1 MTYEILN
8 FNYMS
13 EENKNGGNDNQK
25 VQKAYE
31 KNLKKL
37 VAIVGGESNLRQ
49 VTTVKRDTL
58 GEIVTELFKEE
69 TESVEKAT
77 KEALKTLLKN
87 RIEMQRSLDAKK
99 KELAQLET
107 TKMKEFNEA
116 AVKLFKQIS
125 GLDDLEKEYYG
136 ALTDAANATTDVEET
151 QEDEDDE

>member
-1 MTYEILN
+1 
-8 FNYMS
+8 MS

-37 VAIVGGESNLRQ
+37 VAIVGGEGNLRQ

>member
-1 MTYEILN
+1 
-8 FNYMS
+8 MS
-13 EENKNGGNDNQK
+13 EEKQNGGNDNQK

>member
-1 MTYEILN
+1 
-8 FNYMS
+8 MS

>member
-1 MTYEILN
+1 
-8 FNYMS
+8 MS

-37 VAIVGGESNLRQ
+37 VAIVGGEGNLRQ

-151 QEDEDDE
+151 QEDENDE

>member
-1 MTYEILN
+1 
-8 FNYMS
+8 MS

-37 VAIVGGESNLRQ
+37 VAIVGGEGNLRQ

-151 QEDEDDE
+151 QGDEDDE

>member
-1 MTYEILN
+1 
-8 FNYMS
+8 MS

-37 VAIVGGESNLRQ
+37 VAIVGGEGNLRQ

-107 TKMKEFNEA
+107 TKMKE
-116 AVKLFKQIS
+116 
-125 GLDDLEKEYYG
+125 
-136 ALTDAANATTDVEET
+136 
-151 QEDEDDE
+151 

>member
-1 MTYEILN
+1 
-8 FNYMS
+8 MS
-13 EENKNGGNDNQK
+13 EEKQNGGNDNQK
-25 VQKAYE
+25 VVKAYE

-37 VAIVGGESNLRQ
+37 VAIVGGEANLRQ
-49 VTTVKRDTL
+49 VTTVKKDTL
-58 GEIVTELFKEE
+58 GDIVTELFKEE

-136 ALTDAANATTDVEET
+136 ALNDAANATIDVQET

>member
-1 MTYEILN
+1 
-8 FNYMS
+8 MS
-13 EENKNGGNDNQK
+13 EQKQGGNDNQK

-37 VAIVGGESNLRQ
+37 VAIVGGEGNLRQ

-107 TKMKEFNEA
+107 AKMKEFNEA

-136 ALTDAANATTDVEET
+136 ALTDAASATPEVEET